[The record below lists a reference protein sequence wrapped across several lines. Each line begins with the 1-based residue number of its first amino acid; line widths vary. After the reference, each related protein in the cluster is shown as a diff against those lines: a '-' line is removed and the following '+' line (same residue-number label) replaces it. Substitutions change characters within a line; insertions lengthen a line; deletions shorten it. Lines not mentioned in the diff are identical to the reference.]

1 MRHKSSGPFEG
12 RIQGRAP
19 PQRLCTVQEDRHRV
33 REQRRAEA
41 RPQLLDLKAMFL
53 SFQSYATSSCQKPSL
68 WKQQASVADWLSKAF
83 CWTFEGG
90 GKKNLFFKQRPVIVS
105 WWSPLAI
112 GTKVRQTNKRTAVS
126 ISSKTPSSVLNRR
139 RASRPA
145 YSFSLLLLRWLE
157 SRSIRL
163 TSRKKLWIFALCKCW
178 RSGRGKPA
186 CDDRF

>member
-19 PQRLCTVQEDRHRV
+19 PPSVSALCRKVVIVSESSAGQRLG
-33 REQRRAEA
+33 
-41 RPQLLDLKAMFL
+41 L
-53 SFQSYATSSCQKPSL
+53 SFWTWKPCFWVSRVMPLLRAKSL
-68 WKQQASVADWLSKAF
+68 LYENSKPRWPTDSQRLSVELLR
-83 CWTFEGG
+83 EEE
-90 GKKNLFFKQRPVIVS
+90 KNLFFKQRPVIVS
-105 WWSPLAI
+105 WWSLAI